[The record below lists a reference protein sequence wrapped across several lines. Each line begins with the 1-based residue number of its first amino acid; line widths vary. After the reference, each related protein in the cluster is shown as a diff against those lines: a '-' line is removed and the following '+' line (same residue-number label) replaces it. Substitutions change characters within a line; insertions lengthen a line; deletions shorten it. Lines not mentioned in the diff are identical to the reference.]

1 MKLKAKKRS
10 LSGHKKVEYQQTRN
24 LHQQFPTKSSAI
36 HKKFQAPQP
45 PTKHDSDQDN
55 HTTRSSAEWS
65 TIATYKWQSHEWAIL
80 HPVTQLIILL
90 RRHFP

>member
-55 HTTRSSAEWS
+55 HTTRSSAE
-65 TIATYKWQSHEWAIL
+65 
-80 HPVTQLIILL
+80 
-90 RRHFP
+90 